1 MGLHIRD
8 ERQRKALPG
17 LSQAPCDSLLRVFSD
32 LYRAAQQ
39 HA

>member
-17 LSQAPCDSLLRVFSD
+17 VSQVQYDSLLPVFRD
-32 LYRAAQQ
+32 LYRAAST
-39 HA
+39 HV